1 MIILME
7 LLKNN
12 TNGVRIIIGRYEK
25 GFKGIKKPTKTITI
39 LKTDVSEVYDKIM
52 EIINNENK

>member
-1 MIILME
+1 ME